1 MNNTKSQTPDN
12 NYISV
17 IMPVFNQA
25 SFIRRAIISLLNQTH
40 KNWELIII
48 NDAST
53 DELEEAISSFLPDK
67 RIRLFHNISNEG
79 LGYSL
84 NKGIDNAKYDYI
96 AYLPADDIYYK
107 NHLETLLESI
117 TLGFDFAHAGMI
129 HEFHSLFGD
138 NGNFGRKVYHK
149 LENMAFQ
156 LIQVLHRKTPER
168 WTERNELES
177 NDLDE
182 LFWNKYI
189 VKNNRTIGT
198 REITCEWVDHPMQRH
213 KIMDECFGGNI
224 FLFKSYY
231 GIKTPI
237 RFETSYGGEINE
249 IKQYEHCRKESVYKK
264 DGLRILLVGELSY
277 NPERICAFE
286 EQGHKLYGLWIK
298 KPTRVNTVGPLAF
311 GNIEDIPY
319 ESWTER
325 VKEIK
330 PDIIYSLLND
340 LSIPLAHE
348 VLLSNL
354 GIPFVWHFKE
364 GPLFS
369 RSFGLW
375 PRLIDLYQKSD
386 GQIYNNEITRDWFLQ
401 FISPINSNSYV
412 LDGDLQKKTWFTE
425 ERSPLLSEKD
435 GEIHIVVAGRPFGIT
450 PEHINQMGKQKI
462 HLHIYG
468 NSFISRYEEMLKKGK
483 ELAPNHL
490 HLHDTCLPHNFVKE
504 FSQYNAGFLHNF
516 QSENNGE
523 LLRASWNDL
532 NSPARMSTYG
542 MAGLPML
549 IYDNKGHR
557 VATQEFLE
565 KYNMALKYTSISEL
579 SNCFKDKDKLKSISE
594 SVWNNRDIFSFD
606 YHVPSLIEFFHQ
618 VILSKQRN

>member
-1 MNNTKSQTPDN
+1 MNNTKEQFPGN

-17 IMPVFNQA
+17 IMPVYNQA
-25 SFIRRAIISLLNQTH
+25 SFIRRAIISLLCQTH

-48 NDAST
+48 NDGSN
-53 DELEEAISSFLPDK
+53 DELEEAISSFLDDK
-67 RIRLFHNISNEG
+67 RIRIFHNGSNEG

-84 NKGIDNAKYDYI
+84 NKGIDKSKYDYI

-117 TLGFDFAHAGMI
+117 TLGFDFSHAGMI
-129 HEFHSLFGD
+129 HELQSLFGD
-138 NGNFGRKVYHK
+138 NGNFGRKIYHK

-156 LIQVLHRKTPER
+156 LVQVLHRKTSER
-168 WTERNELES
+168 WIERNELES
-177 NDLDE
+177 DDLNK
-182 LFWNKYI
+182 LFWNRYI
-189 VKNNRTIGT
+189 QYHNKTIAT
-198 REITCEWVDHPMQRH
+198 REITCEWVDHPAQRH
-213 KIMDECFGGNI
+213 KIMDERYGGNI

-237 RFETSYGGEINE
+237 RFDTLYGGEINE
-249 IKQYEHCRKESVYKK
+249 IKQYEHSRKKDTYKK
-264 DGLRILLVGELSY
+264 DCRKILLVGELSY

-298 KPTRVNTVGPLAF
+298 NPTRFNTIGPLAF

-319 ESWTER
+319 ENWRER
-325 VKEIK
+325 IKEIK

-348 VLLSNL
+348 VLSNNP

-364 GPLFS
+364 GPFFS
-369 RSFGLW
+369 RSLGLW
-375 PRLIDLYQKSD
+375 PRLINLYQKSD

-401 FISPINSNSYV
+401 FTLPVNNNSHI
-412 LDGDLQKKTWFTE
+412 LDGDLQKNTWFTE
-425 ERSPLLSEKD
+425 ERSRRLSDED

-450 PEHINQMGKQKI
+450 SEHIEQMGKQKI

-468 NSFISRYEEMLKKGK
+468 NSFISRYEEMLKKAK
-483 ELAPNHL
+483 KLAPNHL
-490 HLHDTCLPHNFVKE
+490 HLHDTCLPRNFVKE
-504 FSQYNAGFLHNF
+504 FSQYDAGFLHNF

-523 LLRASWNDL
+523 LLRVSWNDL
-532 NSPARMSTYG
+532 NFPARMSTYG

-549 IYDNKGHR
+549 IYDNEGHR
-557 VATQEFLE
+557 VAIQEFLE
-565 KYNMALKYTSISEL
+565 KYNMVLKYTSILEL
-579 SNCFKDKDKLKSISE
+579 GNCFKDKDKLRSISE

-606 YHVPSLIEFFHQ
+606 YHVPKLVDFFRQ